1 MRILAIN
8 PVPNNSHPVFKINP
22 PFAVKILFYR
32 ICKNSFAPL
41 CSGVECSREVYA
53 GLLIGLRLRL
63 EFMAD

>member
-8 PVPNNSHPVFKINP
+8 PVPNNSHPVFKISP

-32 ICKNSFAPL
+32 ICKNSFVL
-41 CSGVECSREVYA
+41 RRNGVECDREVYA

-63 EFMAD
+63 EFMPD